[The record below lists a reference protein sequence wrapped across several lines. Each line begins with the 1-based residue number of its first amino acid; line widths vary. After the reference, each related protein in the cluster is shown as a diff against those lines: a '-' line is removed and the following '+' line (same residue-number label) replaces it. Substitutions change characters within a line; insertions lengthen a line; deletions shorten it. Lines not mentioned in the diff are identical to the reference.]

1 MIARFRKS
9 IAALAAVAA
18 LGAVAAIPSQAN
30 AWWSGPH
37 WGSHGG
43 FGWHGGYGWHGYGF
57 RAYAPNYAYGYNGGC
72 LRVRN
77 VVDYY
82 GNVIG
87 TKLVN
92 VCY

>member
-18 LGAVAAIPSQAN
+18 FGAVAAIPSQAN

-37 WGSHGG
+37 L
-43 FGWHGGYGWHGYGF
+43 GWHGGYGWHGYGV
-57 RAYAPNYAYGYNGGC
+57 RVVAPVYGYGYNGGC

-77 VVDYY
+77 VVDFY

-87 TKLVN
+87 AKLVN